1 MNTFNKIAIGVL
13 STFAASSVIAAPA
26 PKDVL
31 DLSCW
36 KVTLPVSLTGGDKPT
51 EFEEKEIA
59 GGAQHPEYFYVNEA
73 GDGVV
78 FRSPVS
84 GVKTSENTKYIRTE
98 LRQMMRCGD
107 TSVKTRGTNQNNWVF
122 GSAPEEDQ
130 KKVGGVNG
138 RLEVT
143 MSVDEVTTTGVDWQQ
158 GRVIIGQIHAP
169 KDEPIKVYYRKLPH
183 HETGSIWFNIE
194 PDRRSGLKDGD
205 ITFPVLGSTKPNYW
219 RNGEKN
225 TPKSFDDGIA
235 LGEKFSYAI
244 DVQDSIL
251 TFELYQE
258 GQDARKVSVDL
269 DIYGVSLKDS
279 WNYFKAGVYVQNRT
293 GEADDYT
300 AATIYDLKVTH
311 DKK

>member
-1 MNTFNKIAIGVL
+1 MSSFSKIAIGVL
-13 STFAASSVIAAPA
+13 STFAVSSAIAAPT
-26 PKDVL
+26 PNEVL

-36 KVTLPVSLTGGDKPT
+36 KTTLPVSLTGGDKPT
-51 EFEEKEIA
+51 EFSEKEIA
-59 GGAQHPEYFYVNEA
+59 NGAQHPEYFYVNEA

-84 GVKTSENTKYIRTE
+84 GVKTSENTKYIRSE
-98 LRQMMRCGD
+98 LRQMLRCGD
-107 TSVKTRGTNQNNWVF
+107 TSIKTRGTNKNNWVF
-122 GSAPEEDQ
+122 GSAPESDHA
-130 KKVGGVNG
+130 KVGGVNG
-138 RLEVT
+138 RMEVT

-169 KDEPIKVYYRKLPH
+169 NDEPIKVYYRKMPNH
-183 HETGSIWFNIE
+183 KTGSIWFNVE
-194 PDRRSGLKDGD
+194 PDRRSGLRDGD
-205 ITFPVLGSTKPNYW
+205 ITFPVLGSTKPNFW
-219 RNGEKN
+219 RQGEKN

-244 DVQDSIL
+244 DVQESML

-258 GQDARKVSVDL
+258 GKAPRKVSVDL
-269 DIYGVSLKDS
+269 DIYGVSLEDS

-293 GEADDYT
+293 GDADDMT

-311 DKK
+311 D